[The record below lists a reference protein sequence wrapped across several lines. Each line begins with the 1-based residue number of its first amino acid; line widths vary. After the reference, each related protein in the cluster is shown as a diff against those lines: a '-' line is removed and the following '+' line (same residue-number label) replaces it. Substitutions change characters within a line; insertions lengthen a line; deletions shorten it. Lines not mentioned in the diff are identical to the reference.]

1 MRAPGEL
8 SMLPNFNNVSPPPT
22 PSREEVQE
30 FCNAARDGDI
40 TKVTQLLDQYG
51 PTIVN
56 ERDGIDARAITWAA
70 FSGNKEIVQ
79 LLLDRGAD
87 INAHGTSGKPALTW
101 AVECGHL
108 ETTAFLLDRGASLE
122 ERDDTG
128 MTPLDY
134 ARRASNTAVS
144 DLVDQWIEDKQR
156 GIVKAAQREEQQKV
170 DAARAA
176 AAERLR
182 KLKEN
187 APGHFKITPNPK
199 HKPSGGPKR

>member
-1 MRAPGEL
+1 MRASREL
-8 SMLPNFNNVSPPPT
+8 RMLPNFNSVSPPPS
-22 PSREEVQE
+22 PSREEVE
-30 FCNAARDGDI
+30 AFCHAARDGDI

-56 ERDGIDARAITWAA
+56 ERDTIDARAITWAA
-70 FSGNKEIVQ
+70 FAGNKEIVQ

-87 INAHGTSGKPALTW
+87 INAHGTSGKPALSW
-101 AVECGHL
+101 AVECGRL

-128 MTPLDY
+128 QTPLDY

-144 DLVDQWIEDKQR
+144 DLVDQWLEDKQR
-156 GIVKAAQREEQQKV
+156 GVVKAAQRDEQQKI
-170 DAARAA
+170 DADRVA
-176 AAERLR
+176 AAERLK
-182 KLKEN
+182 KLKDG
-187 APGHFKITPNPK
+187 APGFKIQPNPK